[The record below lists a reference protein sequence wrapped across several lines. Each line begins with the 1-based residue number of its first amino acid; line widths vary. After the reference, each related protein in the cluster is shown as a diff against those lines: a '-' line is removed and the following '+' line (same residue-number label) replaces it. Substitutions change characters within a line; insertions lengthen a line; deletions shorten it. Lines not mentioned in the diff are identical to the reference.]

1 MNRYLPFKAIL
12 VLLIAFS
19 ISSCQKDEE
28 PTPEPTPTAPVV
40 TGFTWKE
47 NSGPTITADSSFWT
61 TGAWGTGI
69 RAYKDGFA
77 NFFEVNWSGQ
87 NNTSTGAKALQD
99 QAGLTFLKGNDV
111 YTNNNSQ
118 VINITGFTD
127 NKLSGN
133 FTINMSGGTIS
144 TVEATFNNV
153 IFK

>member
-1 MNRYLPFKAIL
+1 MNRYLPFKALL
-12 VLLIAFS
+12 VLFIAFS
-19 ISSCQKDEE
+19 ISSCKKDEE
-28 PTPEPTPTAPVV
+28 PIAETLPTPPVV

-47 NSGPTITADSSFWT
+47 NSGPTITADSSSWT

-69 RAYKDGFA
+69 RAFKNGYV
-77 NFFEVNWSGQ
+77 NYFEINWSGQ
-87 NNTSTGAKALQD
+87 NNTSSGNKALQD
-99 QAGLTFLKGNDV
+99 HAGLTFLKGNDV
-111 YTNNNSQ
+111 YTNSNSQ